1 MTSMVLGDSTLESLT
16 PSVNAPLK
24 VWKDIYI
31 CILWT
36 TQTNM
41 TRLAAAA
48 AVAVSSV
55 YPSLPALITLVTF
68 FSFLSEASS
77 RLCQPQ

>member
-16 PSVNAPLK
+16 PSVNVPLK
-24 VWKDIYI
+24 VWKDIY
-31 CILWT
+31 ILWT

-48 AVAVSSV
+48 VAVSSV
-55 YPSLPALITLVTF
+55 YSSLPALTLVTF

-77 RLCQPQ
+77 RLCQPH